1 MSYHVT
7 TSDSQRRAL
16 WVRLFGTD
24 RLPVVSGRPRWQVGR
39 GEFRET
45 EFYAY
50 DLAVAGLH
58 WMAAQRAADKLG
70 VSVDDLARL
79 PIKAGADITVETA
92 VSDSWQ
98 KRPFVFAREQSGA
111 PAYA

>member
-1 MSYHVT
+1 MFYVT
-7 TSDSQRRAL
+7 TTDRRRRERWQAI
-16 WVRLFGTD
+16 FGTD
-24 RLPVVSGRPRWQVGR
+24 RLPVLTGKPRWQVGR

-45 EFYAY
+45 EYYAY

-70 VSVDDLARL
+70 LSVDDLARL

-98 KRPFVFAREQSGA
+98 KRPFRFAREPIGA
-111 PAYA
+111 AAYA

>member
-1 MSYHVT
+1 MFYVT
-7 TSDSQRRAL
+7 TTDRRRRERWQAI
-16 WVRLFGTD
+16 FGTD
-24 RLPVVSGRPRWQVGR
+24 QLPVLSAKPRWQVGR

-111 PAYA
+111 VAYA

>member
-1 MSYHVT
+1 MFTVT
-7 TSDSQRRAL
+7 TSDPNRRARWL
-16 WVRLFGTD
+16 AIFGTD
-24 RLPVVSGRPRWQVGR
+24 RLPVLSAKPRWQVGR

-70 VSVDDLARL
+70 MTTDELARL
-79 PIKAGADITVETA
+79 PIKAGADIVVETA
-92 VSDSWQ
+92 VSSEWV
-98 KRPFVFAREQSGA
+98 KRPFALPPA
-111 PAYA
+111 PLGAYA